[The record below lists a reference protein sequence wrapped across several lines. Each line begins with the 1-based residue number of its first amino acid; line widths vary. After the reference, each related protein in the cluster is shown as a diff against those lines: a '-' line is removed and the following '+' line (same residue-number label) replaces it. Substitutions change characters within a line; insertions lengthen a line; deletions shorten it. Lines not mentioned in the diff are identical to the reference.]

1 MLAKNYLISQ
11 MIIGT
16 QQNKVLYLVPGI
28 MGSTLRMTGYTPS
41 GIPVDEDVWSE
52 DLHQI
57 RRVLGTKPASLASS
71 NLAPKK
77 VIKELCGSFF
87 PKIDVYGGI
96 SDFCTSP
103 NGLDLEED
111 VTFFPFAYDWR
122 FSCSDS
128 ASKLVEFIE
137 DKEAGLNREIIIL
150 AHSMGGIISRL
161 ALIQDKSLLERTSTL
176 VQVASPIGG
185 SAKSYFSLKNRPE
198 LNPIFDSLW
207 NIAHKNNP
215 ICRSELLKAVS
226 SFDSLYEL
234 LPPSECTALMHYE
247 GAYFTATHRD
257 AWPTHLHEK
266 LDHAEAIHRELK
278 ASDQVLANILQI
290 IYSDAFPT
298 INGYIVD
305 NFFGVIGPMKP
316 RPSGD
321 STVPASSALA
331 ASAGCPRHSA
341 RRGHGE
347 LIACSELKSKLMEIF
362 AR

>member
-1 MLAKNYLISQ
+1 
-11 MIIGT
+11 MIFGN
-16 QQNKVLYLVPGI
+16 QKSKALYLVPGI
-28 MGSTLRMTGYTPS
+28 MGSTLHMTGYTLS
-41 GIPVDEDVWSE
+41 GVPVDEDVWSE
-52 DLHQI
+52 DVYQI
-57 RRVLGTKPASLASS
+57 RRVLGTKPEMLASP

-77 VIKELCGSFF
+77 VMKELRGLFF

-103 NGLDLEED
+103 NGLGLEED

-122 FSCSDS
+122 FSCRES
-128 ASKLVEFIE
+128 ASKLIEFIE
-137 DKEAGLNREIIIL
+137 GKEAGSNREIIIL

-161 ALIQDKSLLERTSTL
+161 ALIQNKSLLGRTSTL

-198 LNPIFDSLW
+198 LNPIFDNLW
-207 NIAHKNNP
+207 TISHKKDP
-215 ICRSELLKAVS
+215 VCRSELLKAVS

-234 LPPSECTALMHYE
+234 LPPSECTALMHYG
-247 GAYFTATHRD
+247 GAYFNATHRG
-257 AWPTHLHEK
+257 AWPNHLHVK
-266 LDHAEAIHRELK
+266 LDHAEAIHCELK
-278 ASDQVLANILQI
+278 TSDQVLAKILQI

-305 NFFGVIGPMKP
+305 DFFGVISPMKP
-316 RPSGD
+316 WPSGD

-331 ASAGCPRHSA
+331 ASADCPRHSA
-341 RRGHGE
+341 RKNHGQ
-347 LIACSELKSKLMEIF
+347 LIACSELKSKLMEVF

>member
-1 MLAKNYLISQ
+1 
-11 MIIGT
+11 
-16 QQNKVLYLVPGI
+16 

-41 GIPVDEDVWSE
+41 GVPVDEDVWNE

-57 RRVLGTKPASLASS
+57 RRVLGAKPETLASP

-77 VIKELCGSFF
+77 VIKELRGSFF

-103 NGLDLEED
+103 KGLDLEEG

-137 DKEAGLNREIIIL
+137 GKEAGSNREIIIL

-161 ALIQDKSLLERTSTL
+161 ALIRNKSLLERTRAL

-185 SAKSYFSLKNRPE
+185 SAKSYSSLKKRPE
-198 LNPIFDSLW
+198 LSPIFDNLW
-207 NIAHKNNP
+207 IIAHKKDP
-215 ICRSELLKAVS
+215 SCRSELLKAVS
-226 SFDSLYEL
+226 SFDSIYEL
-234 LPPSECTALMHYE
+234 LPPSECTALMHYG
-247 GAYFTATHRD
+247 GACFTATHRD
-257 AWPTHLHEK
+257 AWPNHLHVK

-278 ASDQVLANILQI
+278 SSDKVLANILQI

-305 NFFGVIGPMKP
+305 DFFGVISPMMP

-331 ASAGCPRHSA
+331 ASADCPRHSA
-341 RRGHGE
+341 RRSHGE
-347 LIACSELKSKLMEIF
+347 LIACSELKSKLKEVF